1 MKAAKAQG
9 WSYEES
15 GNPNL
20 KKVKVGD
27 FGGESINFEKLQIIE
42 FSSDRKR
49 ETVIVKNPEGK
60 IILYCK
66 GADSIIEQRLSK
78 NSNSQILSQSKYYVD
93 KFSAQG
99 LRTLFVAMKVISN
112 KEYSTFAKELN
123 EALMSLSNKDEKVNE
138 ACEKIEKNLYLIG
151 TTIVEDKLQDK
162 VPETIR
168 DLRLAEIKIW
178 MLTGDKMNTAYNIG
192 LSCNLISK
200 DMKTFNICGIEPKVD
215 SLTLEII
222 NKLERD
228 EVIYNFAKEFNKFKG
243 EFDSME
249 KPKFGILVDEKAL
262 LTINQDTEIQKIFLD
277 IAKDAVAVICCRVSP
292 LQKSQVVKMMKNYYP
307 NAKTLAI
314 GDGGNDVSM
323 IMEAHIGVGIYGE
336 EGMRA
341 VQSSD
346 YAIGEFRILHSLLLF
361 HGRTN
366 YIRNAECVLYFFYK
380 NFVFT
385 ILQFFFGFYCNFTG
399 QTIIDD
405 WFITLF
411 NLLFTSLP
419 LGVRALLD
427 HDVKPDD
434 SEIVYLMLPFL
445 YLENRKNPVFT
456 ITNFIIYL
464 LKGTVH
470 SLINFFWVIY
480 YLDESINKNGNMG
493 GLWLCSVNLF
503 SNILLIVSID
513 LLIYTKFHTW
523 INLVF
528 LLVVTFL
535 SYIIF
540 LILVHHMSMFNSVG
554 TIYSTFASS
563 RTWMNIIF
571 VGGTCGLIDFF
582 ILGFEYTF
590 CPSTAKKLQILLN
603 QNNLDIN
610 KKDELPKEIKDKLDV
625 YNDFIDEDNGDI
637 LIKETTQKNS
647 NNKNDQLK
655 LKSKGKNK
663 VQNDDDI
670 NDLNKDKNNGSN
682 NLDDSKKN
690 TTIQKDLKNKYKNNI
705 ENKNVNNVESSNN
718 IFETRQKYDNQNA
731 KNTINSGNK
740 SKDYLIDEGLNSNNQ
755 DLLKLGLK
763 KNEDNH
769 SKSALI

>member
-1 MKAAKAQG
+1 
-9 WSYEES
+9 
-15 GNPNL
+15 
-20 KKVKVGD
+20 
-27 FGGESINFEKLQIIE
+27 
-42 FSSDRKR
+42 
-49 ETVIVKNPEGK
+49 
-60 IILYCK
+60 
-66 GADSIIEQRLSK
+66 
-78 NSNSQILSQSKYYVD
+78 
-93 KFSAQG
+93 
-99 LRTLFVAMKVISN
+99 
-112 KEYSTFAKELN
+112 
-123 EALMSLSNKDEKVNE
+123 
-138 ACEKIEKNLYLIG
+138 
-151 TTIVEDKLQDK
+151 
-162 VPETIR
+162 
-168 DLRLAEIKIW
+168 
-178 MLTGDKMNTAYNIG
+178 
-192 LSCNLISK
+192 
-200 DMKTFNICGIEPKVD
+200 
-215 SLTLEII
+215 
-222 NKLERD
+222 
-228 EVIYNFAKEFNKFKG
+228 
-243 EFDSME
+243 
-249 KPKFGILVDEKAL
+249 
-262 LTINQDTEIQKIFLD
+262 
-277 IAKDAVAVICCRVSP
+277 
-292 LQKSQVVKMMKNYYP
+292 
-307 NAKTLAI
+307 
-314 GDGGNDVSM
+314 
-323 IMEAHIGVGIYGE
+323 MEAHIGVGIYGE